1 MLLMIGFNHDSRGLP
16 KAWPGVALLML
27 LYLAAGFYRWLSQ
40 EPVID
45 STVILSI
52 LIELLFTL
60 SIFSIGS
67 TTFACG
73 FMILSIPIDLLA
85 SVFTHIP
92 DNFWSA
98 WSMLALITFWYRK
111 TLYKKDKAE

>member
-1 MLLMIGFNHDSRGLP
+1 MLLMIGFNHDGRGLP
-16 KAWPGVALLML
+16 KSWPGVALLVIV
-27 LYLAAGFYRWLSQ
+27 YLAAGFYRYLSQ

-45 STVILSI
+45 STTVLSV

-67 TTFACG
+67 TMFFCG

-92 DNFWSA
+92 DSFWSI
-98 WSMLALITFWYRK
+98 WCVLALIAFWYRK
-111 TLYKKDKAE
+111 TLYKKDKAK